1 MKTKLNPALIGMF
14 VLGALALIV
23 VALLS
28 SRSVHLFSKPGR
40 FVAYFNESAQ
50 GLDVGGAVKLRGVR
64 IGRVLTIGV
73 HYDSKARRSQ
83 VVVVAELDNNDIS
96 DMTGQTIKISDRA
109 TLQGL
114 IDEGL
119 RAKINLAG
127 ITGQQFV
134 ELDFLDPQQ
143 FPAAH
148 LESPAEYPVMPTV
161 PSGMSDLI
169 GNLSKIVSDLN
180 KIDFAGISS
189 ELKSLLATA
198 NQKVGELDL
207 KKMVAQVTTAAES
220 IEALAS
226 SADAKAAFSN
236 FNKTATDVQGL
247 VTKLDNQ
254 VEPVQTELVRT
265 LHSFHDAAESIQ
277 KLLGPQSGLG
287 EEAIRTLQ
295 QLTETAKSLQELAD
309 FLERNPNALITGKK
323 LPSKEP

>member
-1 MKTKLNPALIGMF
+1 M
-14 VLGALALIV
+14 
-23 VALLS
+23 
-28 SRSVHLFSKPGR
+28 
-40 FVAYFNESAQ
+40 
-50 GLDVGGAVKLRGVR
+50 DVGGAVKLRGVR

-134 ELDFLDPQQ
+134 ELDFSDPQQ

-148 LESPAEYPVMPTV
+148 LESPAEYPVVPTV